1 MYMKRKFPLYSIAQ
15 ETNMQI
21 MLLLVIVGY
30 VAYDQIPI
38 LNFWAYV
45 VIGFVGTLVVL
56 LFKKQLNNMKF
67 ASVLSAVKSKKIES
81 LKVNWKIKF
90 FFNVLISMLSAF
102 HFYIWISQGKEL
114 MPLYQ
119 EYGVGALLGLF
130 LIGFNTFNFFIT
142 ITDEG
147 VVVGSKIEP
156 KLITFEQM
164 ESYSFRNNEIKIS
177 LKHKSIISEII
188 IMDRNQQNLLLPFL
202 NVAKVKLIT

>member
-1 MYMKRKFPLYSIAQ
+1 MKRKFPIYSIAQ

-30 VAYDQIPI
+30 IAYDQIPI
-38 LNFWAYV
+38 LDFWGYA
-45 VIGFVGTLVVL
+45 IMGFVGVFIIL

-67 ASVLSAVKSKKIES
+67 ASVLSTVKSKRGECLKI
-81 LKVNWKIKF
+81 NWKIKI
-90 FFNVLISMLSAF
+90 FFNLVITLLSAF

-119 EYGVGALLGLF
+119 EYGVGILLGIF
-130 LIGFNTFNFFIT
+130 LIGFNAFNFFIT

-164 ESYSFRNNEIKIS
+164 ESYSFQNNEIKIS

-188 IMDRNQQNLLLPFL
+188 ITDRNQQNLLLPL
-202 NVAKVKLIT
+202 LGLAKVQMID

>member
-1 MYMKRKFPLYSIAQ
+1 MKRKFPLYSIAQ
-15 ETNMQI
+15 ETNMQMI
-21 MLLLVIVGY
+21 LLLVIVGY
-30 VAYDQIPI
+30 IAYDQIAI
-38 LNFWAYV
+38 LDFWGYV
-45 VIGFVGTLVVL
+45 IMVFIGVIIFL
-56 LFKKQLNNMKF
+56 LFKKQLGNMKF
-67 ASVLSAVKSKKIES
+67 ASVLNTVKSRRGKS
-81 LKVNWKIKF
+81 LKIKLKIKI
-90 FFNVLISMLSAF
+90 FFNFLITLFTAF
-102 HFYIWISQGKEL
+102 HFYIWISQGKDL
-114 MPLYQ
+114 MPLYK
-119 EYGVGALLGLF
+119 EYGFGVLLGLI
-130 LIGFNTFNFFIT
+130 LIGYNAFNFFIT